1 MNMSNPVVLVTGALT
16 GIGRATALAFARQGS
31 RIVVSGR
38 KEEVGEALAKELR
51 ALGAEAEF
59 VAADVRHESDV
70 QKLVDATVVR
80 FGRLDIAVTTP
91 APRATAARSPR
102 RAPKP
107 TPPPSTPTCSACCS
121 A

>member
-1 MNMSNPVVLVTGALT
+1 MSNPVVLVTGALT

-80 FGRLDIAVTTP
+80 FGRLDIAVSQQRRHR
-91 APRATAARSPR
+91 RATAARSPR